1 MKLKIIKMQKVMI
14 VLKLC
19 MLLTLQT
26 SCISQNVRSFN
37 GEKELYEIVESRTYN
52 SSALYYKTI
61 SSADISTLRFDYES
75 LNTYNFN
82 KSWVLEIERFV
93 NFDTIFNPIQRKE
106 IDDKLTSLKS
116 LKLDPRLLH
125 NPGILYLEGKSDK
138 IGLEKISFPF
148 IQEGK
153 DGNLYGFIYRE
164 NPTEGIFYIYKLV
177 NRIWEEFAKVQL
189 WIT

>member
-14 VLKLC
+14 VLELC

-26 SCISQNVRSFN
+26 SCISQNVRIFN

-82 KSWVLEIERFV
+82 KSWVLERERFV
-93 NFDTIFNPIQRKE
+93 NFDSIFNPKQRDE
-106 IDDKLTSLKS
+106 IDAKLKS
-116 LKLDPRLLH
+116 LKKIKLDPDQLKD
-125 NPGILYLEGKSDK
+125 PSILYLEDERDK

-153 DGNLYGFIYRE
+153 DGNFYGFIYRE

-177 NRIWEEFAKVQL
+177 NQKWVEFAKVQL